1 MKKILFCKICLITLT
16 CLGIF
21 SCSKNNEESIIPEV
35 KFNSVVDGHG
45 EPYYKVSGLG
55 GEINISFTTNTSWF
69 LAVDSYGGM
78 TFDIT
83 QDSGN
88 KGANN
93 VVVKVWENSSRD
105 SKKRASLSLFSDDNT
120 YLGKITIEQ
129 NPFPNMLLSE
139 NNVTINQING
149 QATIYVTSNVDY
161 EIVIPDEYKNWIS
174 TARNESQIDIICTD
188 NEGLSDRKGKV
199 LIKSEDLTKEIEV
212 TQKGGVFIVTQVEPI
227 GSMDDTVDIFTAYGD
242 GIVYS
247 LPPASSEY
255 ELKIRTNIDF
265 ELSLEKNDWLY
276 DLNLKE
282 KNNNQYAYSFK
293 SLANN
298 SEENSSRDALI
309 MIKYSNGDKY
319 NIQMSQRDW
328 GVTVYV
334 NNGESLSQ
342 KLDEIKDGY
351 KLKSLYIDGGIL
363 DCDYLK
369 QSLNTVQEITIKDVE
384 TIPDYFCY
392 DIKSLEKLTLTNVK
406 KIGTAAFDYC
416 TSLATIY
423 LPSSLEYIGNYAFY
437 KTNSSRTVY
446 ANMKR
451 PCSLGGKESWERG
464 EWYGTLYVPLGSLNS
479 YKADD
484 DWRMAFATIKESSNM

>member
-1 MKKILFCKICLITLT
+1 MKKILFCKICLIILA

-35 KFNSVVDGHG
+35 KFNSVVVGHG

-78 TFDIT
+78 AFDIY

-93 VVVKVWENSSRD
+93 VVVKVLENSSKD
-105 SKKRASLSLFSDDNT
+105 SKKIASLSLYSDDNT

-129 NPFPNMLLSE
+129 NPFPLMQLSDNE
-139 NNVTINQING
+139 VTINQLNG
-149 QATIYVTSNVDY
+149 QASIYVTSNVDY
-161 EIVIPDEYKNWIS
+161 EIVIPDDCKKWIS
-174 TARNESQIDIICTD
+174 TTRNDSQIDIVCTD
-188 NEGLSDRKGKV
+188 NEELSDRKGKV

-212 TQKGGVFIVTQVEPI
+212 TQKGGVFINTQVEPI
-227 GSMDDTVDIFTAYGD
+227 GSMDDTVDIFTIYGD

-247 LPPASSEY
+247 LPPVSSEY

-265 ELSLEKNDWLY
+265 ELSMEKNAWL
-276 DLNLKE
+276 LEVNLKE
-282 KNNNQYAYSFK
+282 KKNNQYTYSFK
-293 SLANN
+293 TLANN
-298 SEENSSRDALI
+298 SEENSSREALI
-309 MIKYSNGDKY
+309 MIKFSNGDRYKVD
-319 NIQMSQRDW
+319 MVQRDW

-334 NNGESLSQ
+334 NRGESLSQ

-351 KLKSLYIDGGIL
+351 KLKSLHINGGIL
-363 DCDYLK
+363 DCDHNNP
-369 QSLNTVQEITIKDVE
+369 SLNTVREILITDVE

-392 DIKSLEKLTLTNVK
+392 GIKTLEKLTLTNVK

-416 TSLATIY
+416 TSLSSIY
-423 LPSSLEYIGNYAFY
+423 LPSSLDYIGNYAFY
-437 KTNSSRTVY
+437 KTNKNRIVY
-446 ANMKR
+446 AYMSR
-451 PCSLGGKESWERG
+451 PCELGGKYSWEKG
-464 EWYGTLYVPLGSLNS
+464 EWYGTLYVPLGSLNY
-479 YKADD
+479 YKAND
-484 DWRMAFATIKESSNM
+484 DWRMAFAKIKESSNM

>member
-1 MKKILFCKICLITLT
+1 MKKILFCKICLIILT

-45 EPYYKVSGLG
+45 EPYYKVSGIG
-55 GEINISFTTNTSWF
+55 GEINISFTTNTSWY

-78 TFDIT
+78 EFDIY

-93 VVVKVWENSSRD
+93 VVIKVWGNSSND
-105 SKKRASLSLFSDDNT
+105 SKKRASLSLYSDDNT

-129 NPFPNMLLSE
+129 NPYPQMLLSDDI
-139 NNVTINQING
+139 VTINQING

-174 TARNESQIDIICTD
+174 TARNDSQIDIICTD
-188 NEGLSDRKGKV
+188 NEGQSDRKGKV

-227 GSMDDTVDIFTAYGD
+227 GSMDDTVDIIYGV
-242 GIVYS
+242 GIIYS
-247 LPPASSEY
+247 LPPASGEY

-265 ELSLEKNDWLY
+265 ELSLEKNDWLLE
-276 DLNLKE
+276 LNLKE
-282 KNNNQYAYSFK
+282 KNNNQYTYSFK
-293 SLANN
+293 TLANN
-298 SEENSSRDALI
+298 SEKNSSRDALI
-309 MIKYSNGDKY
+309 IIKYSNGDKCK
-319 NIQMSQRDW
+319 IRMSQRDW

-334 NNGESLSQ
+334 NNGERLSQ
-342 KLDEIKDGY
+342 KLAKIKDGY
-351 KLKSLYIDGGIL
+351 KLKSLHINGGIL
-363 DCDYLK
+363 DCNYLNE
-369 QSLNTVQEITIKDVE
+369 SLNTVQEIEINNVE

-392 DIKSLEKLTLTNVK
+392 DIMSLEKLTLTNVK

-423 LPSSLEYIGNYAFY
+423 LPSSLEYIGNYAFN
-437 KTNSSRTVY
+437 KTNNNRTVY

-451 PCSLGGKESWERG
+451 PCSLGGKQTWGRG

-479 YKADD
+479 YKADN
-484 DWRMAFATIKESSNM
+484 DWAMAFATIKESSNM